1 LSRLIPLEGPL
12 SISDNLKVRDL
23 DLPLRIVLMI
33 SGILFVFALP
43 TLIGIGKTLTTNFK
57 PFWKFIEIN
66 IQKLTQINDP
76 QFMDLFEQMNMA
88 ESYVI
93 R

>member
-1 LSRLIPLEGPL
+1 
-12 SISDNLKVRDL
+12 
-23 DLPLRIVLMI
+23 MI

-43 TLIGIGKTLTTNFK
+43 TFIGIGKTLTINFK

-66 IQKLTQINDP
+66 IQKLTQINEP
-76 QFMDLFEQMNMA
+76 KFMGLFEQMNMA
-88 ESYVI
+88 ESYRYLWLVLLVCWE